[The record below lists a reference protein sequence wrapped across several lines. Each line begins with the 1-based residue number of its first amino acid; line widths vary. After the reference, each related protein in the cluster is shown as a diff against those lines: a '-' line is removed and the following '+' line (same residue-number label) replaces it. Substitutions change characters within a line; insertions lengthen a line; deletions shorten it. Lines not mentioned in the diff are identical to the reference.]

1 MKSVIVI
8 GSGFA
13 GLSAAS
19 FLAKEGY
26 DVTILEKNDQL
37 GGRARCWEKDGFK
50 FDMGPSWYWMPD
62 VFERYFAAFGK
73 EISDLYNLVRL
84 DPSYRVVYG
93 PNDQEDQSPNMEE
106 LEAMFDKLDPGSGL
120 RLRKFLK
127 QAEYKYKVGIQD
139 LVFKPGRSL
148 TEFMDFRIV
157 KGIFQ
162 LDMLKDIRK
171 HVAEVST
178 HPKLKAILEFP
189 VLFLGALPQNTTCT
203 LQSYELCRHV
213 SWHMVSYGWYE

>member
-37 GGRARCWEKDGFK
+37 GGRARVWEKSGFK

-62 VFERYFAAFGK
+62 VFERYFASFGK
-73 EISDLYNLVRL
+73 EISDLYQLVRL
-84 DPSYRVVYG
+84 DPSYRVVFG
-93 PNDQEDQSPNMEE
+93 ADDHEDQSPDMPT
-106 LEAMFDKLDPGSGL
+106 LEAMFDELDPGSGL

-127 QAEYKYKVGIQD
+127 QAE
-139 LVFKPGRSL
+139 
-148 TEFMDFRIV
+148 
-157 KGIFQ
+157 
-162 LDMLKDIRK
+162 
-171 HVAEVST
+171 
-178 HPKLKAILEFP
+178 
-189 VLFLGALPQNTTCT
+189 
-203 LQSYELCRHV
+203 
-213 SWHMVSYGWYE
+213 